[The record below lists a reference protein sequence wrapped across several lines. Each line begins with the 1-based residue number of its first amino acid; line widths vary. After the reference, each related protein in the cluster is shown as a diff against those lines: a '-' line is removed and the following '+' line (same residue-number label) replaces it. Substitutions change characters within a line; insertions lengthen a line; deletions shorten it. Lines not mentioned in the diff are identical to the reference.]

1 MCKQASSLR
10 ILILFQQFLKICVAC
25 QNFLT
30 SLSSVDRF
38 ICTMTLLR
46 NQLHSKILKKKKD
59 AKNHKLIL
67 TNTKFRHIS
76 IHIFLCIK
84 NFSKNYNG
92 CKLYEEDKSLG
103 NFGMMNEMYTD
114 RYKREFQTKLGDAEA
129 MHSSLY
135 RSKQWLNWIAIPIF
149 SGTNGFKSIYFVLK
163 IQYLC

>member
-1 MCKQASSLR
+1 MSPVRIFLPAYHLLIGLFAPWHCSETSSIAKYL
-10 ILILFQQFLKICVAC
+10 
-25 QNFLT
+25 
-30 SLSSVDRF
+30 
-38 ICTMTLLR
+38 
-46 NQLHSKILKKKKD
+46 KKKD

-84 NFSKNYNG
+84 NYSKNYNG

-135 RSKQWLNWIAIPIF
+135 RSKKWLNWIAIPIF

-163 IQYLC
+163 I